1 MKNTKTDTLASMS
14 KHRVLLFGRKL
25 FDLYGSQL
33 SSTNNAHIEV
43 IDFPYDEDEYGNLQR
58 LTDYTLVVTDYAPF
72 KYDEDFYPKQRN
84 VFDKLISEALQSGTT
99 ICFVHYNEDIPR
111 GSKYS
116 RETSK
121 MYAEDR
127 RKLNHSQLG
136 FRILDRLSITPWKN
150 DTPILDCTIH
160 REVFRPFLSKWGASH
175 NCFVADEHDNFDD
188 IIVSYR
194 NLPIGFTKELGRG
207 RIIFLPFQ
215 RDFDR
220 ENDLLKGI
228 YTLVDCLLTYIT
240 KMQQPLPE
248 RATAPFFKDE
258 ELLYEELQRI
268 EKELKNKKDELEPF
282 AVAKQLLYLVEYRL
296 ENAVPNFIQHHLGIK
311 TERAEHYVEDFWML
325 NDSGER
331 LAICE
336 VKSYVKGCK
345 RGGIYSVYHHRDT
358 NNLDKSFPAILFVN
372 QHIQAASWAAKDLPI
387 NKDDYRV
394 AANENILV
402 LRIEDLI
409 RLWSAIKTGSI
420 SRDYLLTLLTTSI
433 GWIKV
438 DASLKITPLPQPS

>member
-1 MKNTKTDTLASMS
+1 MANTKPDTLASVP

-33 SSTNNAHIEV
+33 SSTNNADIQV
-43 IDFPYDEDEYGNLQR
+43 IDFPYDEDQYSNLQR

-72 KYDEDFYPKQRN
+72 QYDEDLYPEQQN

-111 GSKYS
+111 GDKYS
-116 RETSK
+116 TKAAEI
-121 MYAEDR
+121 YAGDCAKLR
-127 RKLNHSQLG
+127 RSQLG
-136 FRILDRLSITPWKN
+136 FRILDRLSIRPWKN
-150 DTPILDCTIH
+150 DTPILDCTIQ
-160 REVFRPFLSKWGASH
+160 RGVFQPFLIKWGASH
-175 NCFVADEHDNFDD
+175 NCFVPDNDTHFDD

-220 ENDLLKGI
+220 EDDLLKGI
-228 YTLVDCLLTYIT
+228 YTLVDCLLTYIA

-248 RATAPFFKDE
+248 HEGAPFFKDE
-258 ELLYEELQRI
+258 EPLNKELQRI
-268 EKELKNKKDELEPF
+268 EKQLKNKKQELEPF
-282 AVAKQLLYLVEYRL
+282 AIAKQLLYLAEYRL
-296 ENAVPNFIQHHLGIK
+296 ENAVPNFIQEHLGIK
-311 TERAEHYVEDFWML
+311 TERHEQYVEDCWIL
-325 NDSGER
+325 NDSGKR

-345 RGGIYSVYHHRDT
+345 RGAIYSVYHHRDT
-358 NNLDKSFPAILFVN
+358 NNLDKAFPAILFVN
-372 QHIQAASWAAKDLPI
+372 QHIQAASWVAKDLPI
-387 NKDDYRV
+387 NKDDYQV
-394 AANENILV
+394 AAKENILV

-409 RLWSAIKTGSI
+409 RLWSAIRKGSI
-420 SRDYLLTLLTTSI
+420 TRDYLLALLTNSR
-433 GWIKV
+433 GWLKV
-438 DASLKITPLPQPS
+438 AASLKITPLP